1 LASFPEGAARSR
13 EDTVSSALLYLAI
26 VAIWAVVL
34 VPRWVRRSHD
44 APGTAE
50 NTSAQP
56 ETLTAA
62 ADTPVPEYAPAPGYD
77 AVPEYDAAVEYSET
91 VEYSEARADGTV
103 REYGAAVEYAAAVED
118 GTTVEYGRAIEYSAV
133 LDDRAV
139 PADVA
144 AGQHDDG
151 AAADPDSGGEHRLS
165 LRGRPLWS
173 EGPGWH
179 PFRRPER
186 PRPVVSR
193 AAALRARRR
202 MLTTL
207 VALTAMALALAAGS
221 MVPWWVVFPPVVML
235 GAFVL
240 LLREAAHADA
250 DAARWQAAADAVYA
264 AREARL
270 DARQRVR
277 DKAMADLGPEPIAE
291 IIDISDRVGDQL
303 YDQYADA
310 AVRAVG
316 D

>member
-1 LASFPEGAARSR
+1 LPSCPEGAARSR

-50 NTSAQP
+50 NSPGQP
-56 ETLTAA
+56 ETLTA
-62 ADTPVPEYAPAPGYD
+62 DGDVP
-77 AVPEYDAAVEYSET
+77 VPEYDAAVEYSET
-91 VEYSEARADGTV
+91 VEYTETRVDGTV
-103 REYGAAVEYAAAVED
+103 REYGTAVEYGSAVEH
-118 GTTVEYGRAIEYSAV
+118 GATVEYGAAVGYSAV
-133 LDDRAV
+133 REDRAV

-144 AGQHDDG
+144 AGRSDDG
-151 AAADPDSGGEHRLS
+151 VTADPDGGGEHRLS

-179 PFRRPER
+179 PFRRPDR
-186 PRPVVSR
+186 PRPEVTR
-193 AAALRARRR
+193 ASALRARRR
-202 MLTTL
+202 MLTML
-207 VALTAMALALAAGS
+207 VALIVVAVALAARR
-221 MVPWWVVFPPVVML
+221 MAPLWVIGPPVAML

-240 LLREAAHADA
+240 LLRVAARADA
-250 DAARWQAAADAVYA
+250 DTARRQAEADAAYA

-270 DARQRVR
+270 AARQRVR
-277 DKAMADLGPEPIAE
+277 DEAMAALGPEPIAE

-310 AVRAVG
+310 AVRAIG

>member
-1 LASFPEGAARSR
+1 LPSCPEGAARSR

-34 VPRWVRRSHD
+34 VPRWIRRSHD
-44 APGTAE
+44 ASGTAE
-50 NTSAQP
+50 DSPGQP

-62 ADTPVPEYAPAPGYD
+62 GDAPVPEAGDAP
-77 AVPEYDAAVEYSET
+77 VPEYDAAVEYSET
-91 VEYSEARADGTV
+91 VEYTETRADGTV
-103 REYGAAVEYAAAVED
+103 REYGAAAQYGSAVED
-118 GTTVEYGRAIEYSAV
+118 GATVEYGAAVEYSAV

-144 AGQHDDG
+144 AGRSDDG
-151 AAADPDSGGEHRLS
+151 GTADPDGGGEHRLS

-179 PFRRPER
+179 PFRRPDR
-186 PRPVVSR
+186 PRPVVTR
-193 AAALRARRR
+193 ASALRARRR
-202 MLTTL
+202 MLTML
-207 VALTAMALALAAGS
+207 VALIAVAVALAADG
-221 MVPWWVVFPPVVML
+221 MVPLWIIIPPVAML

-240 LLREAAHADA
+240 LLRVAARADA
-250 DAARWQAAADAVYA
+250 DTARRQAEADAAYA

-270 DARQRVR
+270 AARQRVR
-277 DKAMADLGPEPIAE
+277 DEAMAALGPEPIAE

-310 AVRAVG
+310 AVRAIG